1 MKNDSGYR
9 GGQGRTDEDVEAEGK
24 SLIGMVVCVI
34 ACAAMWYYIIA
45 VLIGGG
51 P

>member
-1 MKNDSGYR
+1 MNDRGIK
-9 GGQGRTDEDVEAEGK
+9 GGQGRSDDDVEADGK
-24 SLIGMVVCVI
+24 SLIGLALCVI
-34 ACAAMWYYIIA
+34 ACAGCWYYIIA